1 MTKLTNKAWRTR
13 KAAAMHAS
21 FSVSVAFTAAIVLAT
36 ACSAVTVPGSGSP
49 GGTKVKASGPITLAV
64 VPKAVGFDF
73 WDSVRKGA
81 QCAASKVPDVTLQWD
96 GVTAE
101 TDVTGQVNLLQN
113 FLTRQVDGLV
123 YAATD
128 AKVLAQVTEDAL
140 SRNVPVINI
149 DSGTNP
155 QPSGVPVFAT
165 DNVTAARKAA
175 DLLADA
181 LGPGTHKVAFIP
193 FQPGTVTNDQR
204 TTGFKEALA
213 KHPNLTLVAEQ
224 SSNSDPNTALS
235 VTENILTANP
245 DLDGIFAANEPG
257 VVGATNA
264 LNQAGKAG
272 KIKLIGW
279 DASPDEI
286 RGVTTGAITA
296 LVVQNPFRMGFDSVN
311 AMVQTVRTG
320 RVAPSEDT
328 GVTFVTNQ
336 NLNDPH
342 VQAALQ
348 PSCANPP
355 A

>member
-1 MTKLTNKAWRTR
+1 MHVRLSAALAS
-13 KAAAMHAS
+13 AAA
-21 FSVSVAFTAAIVLAT
+21 VLLLT
-36 ACSAVTVPGSGSP
+36 SGCGEVTVQGSGAGGSP
-49 GGTKVKASGPITLAV
+49 NVKSSGPITIAV

-81 QCAASKVPDVTLQWD
+81 QCAASKLTDVKVQWD

-128 AKVLAQVTEDAL
+128 AKVLAQVTQDAQ

-155 QPSGVPVFAT
+155 QPDNVPVFAT
-165 DNVTAARKAA
+165 DNVAAARKAA
-175 DLLADA
+175 DLLAEA
-181 LGPGTHKVAFIP
+181 LGPGDHKVAFIP

-204 TTGFKEALA
+204 TTGFKEGLA
-213 KHPNLTLVAEQ
+213 KHPNLKLVAEQ
-224 SSNSDPNTALS
+224 SSNSDPITALS

-279 DASPDEI
+279 DASPDEVK
-286 RGVTTGAITA
+286 GVTSGAITA

-311 AMVQTVRTG
+311 AMVTTVRTG
-320 RVAPSEDT
+320 QVASSEDT
-328 GVTFVTNQ
+328 GVTFVTQQ
-336 NLNDPH
+336 NINDPQ
-342 VQAALQ
+342 VQAVLQ
-348 PSCANPP
+348 PSCEYPP

>member
-1 MTKLTNKAWRTR
+1 MRIRL
-13 KAAAMHAS
+13 
-21 FSVSVAFTAAIVLAT
+21 SVSLSCAVCAAVLASG
-36 ACSAVTVPGSGSP
+36 CSAVSVPGSGAS
-49 GGTKVKASGPITLAV
+49 GGPKVKATGSLTLAV

-81 QCAASKVPDVTLQWD
+81 QCAASTMTDVKVQWD

-113 FLTRQVDGLV
+113 FLTRQVDGLI

-128 AKVLAQVTEDAL
+128 AKVLAQVSQDAL

-155 QPSGVPVFAT
+155 QPSNVPVFAT
-165 DNVTAARKAA
+165 DNVAAARKAA

-181 LGPGTHKVAFIP
+181 LGPGEHKVAFIP

-204 TTGFKEALA
+204 TKGFKEGLA

-245 DLDGIFAANEPG
+245 SLDGIFAANEPG

-286 RGVTTGAITA
+286 KGVTSGAITA

-311 AMVQTVRTG
+311 AMVKTVRTG
-320 RVAPSEDT
+320 QLAASEDT
-328 GVTFVTNQ
+328 GVTFVTQRNI
-336 NLNDPH
+336 NDPA
-342 VQAALQ
+342 VQAILQ

>member
-1 MTKLTNKAWRTR
+1 MRVRLSAALAS
-13 KAAAMHAS
+13 AAA
-21 FSVSVAFTAAIVLAT
+21 VLLLT
-36 ACSAVTVPGSGSP
+36 SGCGEVTVQDSGPGGSP
-49 GGTKVKASGPITLAV
+49 NVKSSGPITIAV

-81 QCAASKVPDVTLQWD
+81 QCAASKLTDVKVQWD

-113 FLTRQVDGLV
+113 FLTREVDGLV

-128 AKVLAQVTEDAL
+128 AKVLAQVTQDAQ

-155 QPSGVPVFAT
+155 QPDNVPVFAT
-165 DNVTAARKAA
+165 DNVAAARKAA
-175 DLLADA
+175 DLLAEA
-181 LGPGTHKVAFIP
+181 LGPGDHNVAFIP

-204 TTGFKEALA
+204 TTGFKEGLA
-213 KHPNLTLVAEQ
+213 KYPNLKLVAEQ
-224 SSNSDPNTALS
+224 SSNSDPITALS

-264 LNQAGKAG
+264 LYQAGKAG

-279 DASPDEI
+279 DASPDEVK
-286 RGVTTGAITA
+286 GVTSGAITA

-311 AMVQTVRTG
+311 AMVKTVRTG
-320 RVAPSEDT
+320 QIAASEDT
-328 GVTFVTNQ
+328 GVTFVTQQ
-336 NLNDPH
+336 NINDPQ
-342 VQAALQ
+342 VQAILQ
-348 PSCANPP
+348 PSCENPP

>member
-1 MTKLTNKAWRTR
+1 MRIRL
-13 KAAAMHAS
+13 
-21 FSVSVAFTAAIVLAT
+21 SVSVACAAAVIVLT
-36 ACSAVTVPGSGSP
+36 SACSAVNLPGPSAGGGS
-49 GGTKVKASGPITLAV
+49 KVKASGPLTLAV
-64 VPKAVGFDF
+64 VPKAIGFDF

-81 QCAASKVPDVTLQWD
+81 QCAASKMTDVKLQWD

-128 AKVLAQVTEDAL
+128 AKVLAQVTQDAL
-140 SRNVPVINI
+140 SRNVPVVNI

-155 QPSGVPVFAT
+155 QPDNVPVFAT
-165 DNVTAARKAA
+165 DNVAAARKAA

-181 LGPGTHKVAFIP
+181 LGPGEHKVAFIP

-204 TTGFKEALA
+204 TKGFKEGLA

-224 SSNSDPNTALS
+224 SSNSDPNVALS

-245 DLDGIFAANEPG
+245 ALDGIFAANEPG

-272 KIKLIGW
+272 KIKLVGW
-279 DASPDEI
+279 DASPDEVK
-286 RGVTTGAITA
+286 GVIAGTITA

-320 RVAPSEDT
+320 QLASSEDT
-328 GVTFVTNQ
+328 GITFVTQRNI
-336 NLNDPH
+336 NDPH
-342 VQAALQ
+342 VQAILK

>member
-1 MTKLTNKAWRTR
+1 MRVRLSTAVTC
-13 KAAAMHAS
+13 AAA
-21 FSVSVAFTAAIVLAT
+21 AIALT
-36 ACSAVTVPGSGSP
+36 TGCSAVTVPGSGA
-49 GGTKVKASGPITLAV
+49 GGDPKVKASGPITLAV

-81 QCAASKVPDVTLQWD
+81 QCAASKMTDVKIQWD

-101 TDVTGQVNLLQN
+101 SDVTGQVNLLQN

-128 AKVLAQVTEDAL
+128 AKVLAQVTQDAL

-149 DSGTNP
+149 DSATFP
-155 QPSGVPVFAT
+155 QPDNVPVFAT
-165 DNVTAARKAA
+165 DNVAAARKAA

-181 LGPGTHKVAFIP
+181 LGPGEHRVAFIP
-193 FQPGTVTNDQR
+193 FQPGTMTNDQR
-204 TTGFKEALA
+204 TTGFKEGLA

-245 DLDGIFAANEPG
+245 DLDGIFVANEAG
-257 VVGATNA
+257 VIGATNA

-286 RGVTTGAITA
+286 KGITSGAITA
-296 LVVQNPFRMGFDSVN
+296 LVVQNPFRMGFDSVT

-320 RVAPSEDT
+320 QVASSADT
-328 GVTFVTNQ
+328 GVTFVTQQ
-336 NLNDPH
+336 NINDPQ
-342 VQAALQ
+342 VQTILK
-348 PSCANPP
+348 PSCENPP

>member
-1 MTKLTNKAWRTR
+1 MCVRLSASLAC
-13 KAAAMHAS
+13 AAA
-21 FSVSVAFTAAIVLAT
+21 VILLTG
-36 ACSAVTVPGSGSP
+36 CGGVTVQGSGA
-49 GGTKVKASGPITLAV
+49 GGDPKVKASGPITLAV

-81 QCAASKVPDVTLQWD
+81 ECAASKMTDVKVQWD

-128 AKVLAQVTEDAL
+128 AKVLTQVTQDAL

-155 QPSGVPVFAT
+155 QPHNVPLFAT
-165 DNVTAARKAA
+165 DNVAAARKAA

-181 LGPGTHKVAFIP
+181 LGPGDHRVAFIP
-193 FQPGTVTNDQR
+193 FQPGTMTNDQR
-204 TTGFKEALA
+204 TTGFKEGLA

-245 DLDGIFAANEPG
+245 DLDGIFVANEAG

-286 RGVTTGAITA
+286 KGVTSGAITA

-311 AMVQTVRTG
+311 AMVKTVRTG
-320 RVAPSEDT
+320 QVSSNEDT
-328 GVTFVTNQ
+328 GVTFVTQQ
-336 NLNDPH
+336 NVNDPQ
-342 VQAALQ
+342 VQAILK
-348 PSCANPP
+348 PSCENPP

>member
-1 MTKLTNKAWRTR
+1 MSVRLSVSLAG
-13 KAAAMHAS
+13 AAAVILLTS
-21 FSVSVAFTAAIVLAT
+21 G
-36 ACSAVTVPGSGSP
+36 CSAVTVQGSGA
-49 GGTKVKASGPITLAV
+49 GGDPTVKASGPITLAV

-81 QCAASKVPDVTLQWD
+81 ECAASKMADVTVQWD

-128 AKVLAQVTEDAL
+128 AKVLAQVTQDTL
-140 SRNVPVINI
+140 SRNLPVINI
-149 DSGTNP
+149 DSGTSP
-155 QPSGVPVFAT
+155 QPDNVPVFAT
-165 DNVTAARKAA
+165 DNVAAARKAA

-181 LGPGTHKVAFIP
+181 LGPGDHTVAFIP

-204 TTGFKEALA
+204 TTGFKEGLA
-213 KHPNLTLVAEQ
+213 KHPNLKLVAEQ

-279 DASPDEI
+279 DAAPDEVK
-286 RGVTTGAITA
+286 GVTSGAITA
-296 LVVQNPFRMGFDSVN
+296 LVVQNPFRMGYDSVN
-311 AMVQTVRTG
+311 AMVKTVRTG
-320 RVAPSEDT
+320 QVAASEDT
-328 GVTFVTNQ
+328 GVTFVTQQ
-336 NLNDPH
+336 NINDPQ
-342 VQAALQ
+342 VQAILK
-348 PSCANPP
+348 PSCENPP
-355 A
+355 T

>member
-1 MTKLTNKAWRTR
+1 MTNLMRIR
-13 KAAAMHAS
+13 KASAMRVRL
-21 FSVSVAFTAAIVLAT
+21 SVSVGCTAAIVLAA
-36 ACSAVTVPGSGSP
+36 ACSAVTVPGSGPS
-49 GGTKVKASGPITLAV
+49 GGPKVKTSGSITLAV

-81 QCAASKVPDVTLQWD
+81 QCAASKMTDVKLQWD

-128 AKVLAQVTEDAL
+128 AKVLAQVTQDAL
-140 SRNVPVINI
+140 SRDVPVINI

-155 QPSGVPVFAT
+155 QPSNVPVFAT
-165 DNVTAARKAA
+165 DNIAAARKAA

-181 LGPGTHKVAFIP
+181 LGPGAHKVAFIP

-204 TTGFKEALA
+204 TKGFKEGLA

-224 SSNSDPNTALS
+224 SSSSDPNTALS
-235 VTENILTANP
+235 VTENILTANS

-272 KIKLIGW
+272 KVKLIGW
-279 DASPDEI
+279 DASPDEVK
-286 RGVTTGAITA
+286 GVTSGAITA

-311 AMVQTVRTG
+311 AMMQMIRTG
-320 RVAPSEDT
+320 RVASSEDT
-328 GVTFVTNQ
+328 GVAFVTKDNI
-336 NLNDPH
+336 NDPH
-342 VQAALQ
+342 VQAILQ
-348 PSCANPP
+348 PSCVNPP

>member
-1 MTKLTNKAWRTR
+1 MRVRLSTALAC
-13 KAAAMHAS
+13 AAA
-21 FSVSVAFTAAIVLAT
+21 AIALT
-36 ACSAVTVPGSGSP
+36 TGCSAVTVPGSGA
-49 GGTKVKASGPITLAV
+49 GGDPKVKASGPITLAV

-81 QCAASKVPDVTLQWD
+81 QCAASKMTDVKIQWD

-101 TDVTGQVNLLQN
+101 SDVTGQVNLLQN

-128 AKVLAQVTEDAL
+128 AKVLAQVTQDAL

-149 DSGTNP
+149 DSATFP
-155 QPSGVPVFAT
+155 QPDNVPVFAT
-165 DNVTAARKAA
+165 DNVAAARKAA

-181 LGPGTHKVAFIP
+181 LGPGEHKVAFIP
-193 FQPGTVTNDQR
+193 FQPGTMTNDQR
-204 TTGFKEALA
+204 TTGFKEGLA

-245 DLDGIFAANEPG
+245 DLDGIFVANEAG
-257 VVGATNA
+257 VIGATNA

-286 RGVTTGAITA
+286 KGITSGAITA

-320 RVAPSEDT
+320 QVASSADT
-328 GVTFVTNQ
+328 GVTFVTQQ
-336 NLNDPH
+336 NMNDPQ
-342 VQAALQ
+342 VQAILK
-348 PSCANPP
+348 PSCENPP

>member
-1 MTKLTNKAWRTR
+1 MRVRLSAALAS
-13 KAAAMHAS
+13 AAA
-21 FSVSVAFTAAIVLAT
+21 VLLLT
-36 ACSAVTVPGSGSP
+36 SGCGEVTVQGSGPGESP
-49 GGTKVKASGPITLAV
+49 NVKSSGPITIAV

-81 QCAASKVPDVTLQWD
+81 QCAASKLTDVKVQWD

-113 FLTRQVDGLV
+113 FLTREVDGLV

-128 AKVLAQVTEDAL
+128 AKVLAQVTQDAQ

-155 QPSGVPVFAT
+155 QPDNVPVFAT
-165 DNVTAARKAA
+165 DNVAAARKAA
-175 DLLADA
+175 DLLAEA
-181 LGPGTHKVAFIP
+181 LGPGDHNVASIP

-204 TTGFKEALA
+204 TTGFKEGLA
-213 KHPNLTLVAEQ
+213 KHPNLKLVAEQ
-224 SSNSDPNTALS
+224 SSNSDPITALS

-257 VVGATNA
+257 VIGATNA
-264 LNQAGKAG
+264 LNQAGKGG

-279 DASPDEI
+279 DASPDEVK
-286 RGVTTGAITA
+286 GVTSGAITA

-311 AMVQTVRTG
+311 AMVKTVRTG
-320 RVAPSEDT
+320 QVAASEDT
-328 GVTFVTNQ
+328 GVTFVTKQ
-336 NLNDPH
+336 NINDPQ
-342 VQAALQ
+342 VQAILQ
-348 PSCANPP
+348 PSCENPP

>member
-1 MTKLTNKAWRTR
+1 M
-13 KAAAMHAS
+13 
-21 FSVSVAFTAAIVLAT
+21 
-36 ACSAVTVPGSGSP
+36 
-49 GGTKVKASGPITLAV
+49 KASGPITIAV

-81 QCAASKVPDVTLQWD
+81 QCAASKLTDVKVQWD

-128 AKVLAQVTEDAL
+128 AKVLAQVTQDAQ
-140 SRNVPVINI
+140 SRKVPVINI
-149 DSGTNP
+149 DSGTTP
-155 QPSGVPVFAT
+155 QPDNVPVFAT
-165 DNVTAARKAA
+165 DNVAAARQAA
-175 DLLADA
+175 GLLAEA
-181 LGPGTHKVAFIP
+181 LGPGDHQVAFIP

-204 TTGFKEALA
+204 TMGFKEGLA
-213 KHPNLTLVAEQ
+213 KHPNLKLVAEQ
-224 SSNSDPNTALS
+224 SSNSDPITALS

-264 LNQAGKAG
+264 LNQAGKVG
-272 KIKLIGW
+272 KIKVIGW

-286 RGVTTGAITA
+286 AGVRSGAITT
-296 LVVQNPFRMGFDSVN
+296 LVVQNPFQMGFDSVN
-311 AMVQTVRTG
+311 AMVKTVRTG
-320 RVAPSEDT
+320 QVASSADT
-328 GVTFVTNQ
+328 GVTFVTQQ
-336 NLNDPH
+336 NINDPG
-342 VQAALQ
+342 VQAILR
-348 PSCANPP
+348 PSCDNPP

>member
-1 MTKLTNKAWRTR
+1 MRIRLSVSAAW
-13 KAAAMHAS
+13 AAAVFM
-21 FSVSVAFTAAIVLAT
+21 LGMG
-36 ACSAVTVPGSGSP
+36 CSAATGPGSGAS
-49 GGTKVKASGPITLAV
+49 GGPKVKASGPLTLAV

-81 QCAASKVPDVTLQWD
+81 QCAASKMTDVKVQWD

-113 FLTRQVDGLV
+113 FLTRQVNGLV

-128 AKVLAQVTEDAL
+128 AKVLAQVTQDAL

-155 QPSGVPVFAT
+155 QPANVPVFAT
-165 DNVTAARKAA
+165 DNVAAARKAA

-181 LGPGTHKVAFIP
+181 LGPGVHKIAFIP
-193 FQPGTVTNDQR
+193 FQPGTLTNDQR
-204 TTGFKEALA
+204 TKGFKEGLA
-213 KHPNLTLVAEQ
+213 KHPNLMLVAEQ

-264 LNQAGKAG
+264 LTQAGKAG

-279 DASPDEI
+279 DASPDEVN
-286 RGVTTGAITA
+286 GVTSGSITA
-296 LVVQNPFRMGFDSVN
+296 LVVQNPFRMGFDSVI
-311 AMVQTVRTG
+311 AMTEHIRKGISV
-320 RVAPSEDT
+320 SNEDT
-328 GVTFVTNQ
+328 GVYVVTKQNMNQ
-336 NLNDPH
+336 TQYKAIL
-342 VQAALQ
+342 A
-348 PSCANPP
+348 PSCT
-355 A
+355 

>member
-1 MTKLTNKAWRTR
+1 MRVRLSVSLAC
-13 KAAAMHAS
+13 AAA
-21 FSVSVAFTAAIVLAT
+21 VILLTPG
-36 ACSAVTVPGSGSP
+36 CSAVTVQGSDA
-49 GGTKVKASGPITLAV
+49 GGDPKVNTSGPITLAV
-64 VPKAVGFDF
+64 VPKAVGFHF

-81 QCAASKVPDVTLQWD
+81 ECAASKMTDVKVQWD

-101 TDVTGQVNLLQN
+101 SDVTGQVNLLQN

-128 AKVLAQVTEDAL
+128 AKVLAQVTQDAQ
-140 SRNVPVINI
+140 SQRVPVINI

-155 QPSGVPVFAT
+155 QPNKVPLFAT
-165 DNVTAARKAA
+165 DNVAAARKAA

-181 LGPGTHKVAFIP
+181 LGPGERRVAFIP
-193 FQPGTVTNDQR
+193 FQPGTMTNDQR
-204 TTGFKEALA
+204 TTGFKEGLA
-213 KHPNLTLVAEQ
+213 KHPNLQLVAEQ

-245 DLDGIFAANEPG
+245 GLDGIFAANEPG
-257 VVGATNA
+257 VIGATNA

-279 DASPDEI
+279 DASPDEVK
-286 RGVTTGAITA
+286 GVTSGAITA

-311 AMVQTVRTG
+311 AMVKTVRSG
-320 RVAPSEDT
+320 QIASSKDT
-328 GVTFVTNQ
+328 GVTFVTRQ
-336 NLNDPH
+336 NVNDPQ
-342 VQAALQ
+342 VQAILK
-348 PSCANPP
+348 PSCENPP

>member
-1 MTKLTNKAWRTR
+1 MRIRL
-13 KAAAMHAS
+13 
-21 FSVSVAFTAAIVLAT
+21 SVSLSCAVCAAVLVSG
-36 ACSAVTVPGSGSP
+36 CSAVSVPGSGAS
-49 GGTKVKASGPITLAV
+49 GGSKVKATGTLTLAV

-81 QCAASKVPDVTLQWD
+81 QCAASTMTDVKVQWD

-113 FLTRQVDGLV
+113 FLTRQVDGLI

-128 AKVLAQVTEDAL
+128 AKVLTQVSQDAL

-155 QPSGVPVFAT
+155 QPSNVPVFAT
-165 DNVTAARKAA
+165 DNVAAARKAA

-181 LGPGTHKVAFIP
+181 LGPGEHKVAFIP

-204 TTGFKEALA
+204 TKGFKEGLA

-245 DLDGIFAANEPG
+245 TLDGIFAANEPG

-279 DASPDEI
+279 DASPDEVK
-286 RGVTTGAITA
+286 GVKSGAITA

-311 AMVQTVRTG
+311 AMVKTVRTG
-320 RVAPSEDT
+320 QLAASEDT
-328 GVTFVTNQ
+328 GVTFVTQRNI
-336 NLNDPH
+336 NDPA
-342 VQAALQ
+342 VQAILQ